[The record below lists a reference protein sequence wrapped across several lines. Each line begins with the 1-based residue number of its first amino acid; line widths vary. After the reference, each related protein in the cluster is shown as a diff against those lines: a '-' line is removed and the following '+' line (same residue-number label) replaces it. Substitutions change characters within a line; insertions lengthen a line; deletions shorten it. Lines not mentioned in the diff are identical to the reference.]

1 MPSKRSALEDA
12 LPRARYQGKQHQRW
26 PMRLVASVLSVV
38 GLLGLWQ
45 FIAHEP
51 AISRHARPS
60 LEHAEQQLQLSGA
73 VDGRPGSGRNFNP
86 FPNTSSGT
94 S

>member
-1 MPSKRSALEDA
+1 MPLRNASLEEA
-12 LPRARYQGKQHQRW
+12 VPRPTYQGTKHRRW
-26 PMRLVASVLSVV
+26 PMRLVAGAVALA

-51 AISRHARPS
+51 AATHHAPAS
-60 LEHAEQQLQLSGA
+60 LQHAEDQLQLGGTL
-73 VDGRPGSGRNFNP
+73 DSGRGQRNFAP

>member
-1 MPSKRSALEDA
+1 MPSKNTALEDA
-12 LPRARYQGKQHQRW
+12 IPRFTYRGKQHRRW
-26 PMRLVASVLSVV
+26 PMRLVAGALSVL
-38 GLLGLWQ
+38 GMFGLWQ

-51 AISRHARPS
+51 AVSRHAPPS
-60 LEHAEQQLQLSGA
+60 LEHAEQQLQLGGA
-73 VDGRPGSGRNFNP
+73 VDSGRGSQRNFNP